1 MTVISHKSD
10 RWCDLQSSV
19 LHSQPKSTVGTP
31 AYIAPEVLLKQE
43 YDGKVENLLFYFM
56 VFFFLHR
63 SITVTIWSALQIKV
77 ILVFWLLFLT

>member
-10 RWCDLQSSV
+10 QWCDIQSSV

-43 YDGKVENLLFYFM
+43 YDGKVEHLLFISWYFS
-56 VFFFLHR
+56 FLHR
-63 SITVTIWSALQIKV
+63 SITVTIK
-77 ILVFWLLFLT
+77 